1 MRDSACHSPDH
12 ALSRRRFLGTLGGAG
27 LGALMQPAIAEEA
40 RKQGK
45 QVIFIWL
52 DGGLSQYESWDPK
65 PDSEFGGPFRP
76 IKTSVDGVQVCELMP
91 RTAKLMHHLAL
102 VRSMCTKD
110 PNHSTGVARIQRGDP
125 KNRGV
130 DYPFLGAAVTKLLGT
145 PANGLPP
152 YIWIK
157 PGSGG
162 FIWQEAGFLGAKYGA
177 LALGDGKPPI
187 HLARP
192 ADVSEASDTAR
203 NELRRLADARFRVDR
218 GESAIDAWDAS
229 FDMARQ
235 LMAKRELFDSS
246 QLAAAEVARYGTHP
260 LGRHLLLARRL
271 IEEGVQFVKVTSYHW
286 DTHGDHFN
294 TCRQLVPQM
303 DQPYAALI
311 GDLAERGLLDRVL
324 VVCMSEF
331 GRTPTINSRLG
342 RDHWPDAWSL
352 ALAGASLKRGIVVGK
367 TTTNGAWVEE
377 SPFDVGHLF
386 HTLFAALGVRS
397 HSAEYDNNGQP
408 LPAAREDCGPIKE
421 VLA

>member
-1 MRDSACHSPDH
+1 MTNSACHSPEH
-12 ALSRRRFLGTLGGAG
+12 AFSRRQFLGTLAGAG
-27 LGALMQPAIAEEA
+27 LGTLMQQTVAEEA

-45 QVIFIWL
+45 QVLFIWL
-52 DGGLSQYESWDPK
+52 DGGLSQYETWDPK

-76 IKTSVDGVQVCELMP
+76 IPTSVDGVQISELMP
-91 RTAKLMHHLAL
+91 HTARLMHHLCV
-102 VRSMCTKD
+102 VRSMATKD
-110 PNHSTGVARIQRGDP
+110 PNHSTGVARVQRGDP

-130 DYPFLGAAVTKLLGT
+130 DYPFLGSAVTKLMGA
-145 PANGLPP
+145 PDNGLPP

-157 PGSGG
+157 PGTGG

-192 ADVSEASDTAR
+192 NDVTEQSGEAR
-203 NELRRLADARFRVDR
+203 NTLRRLADARFKADR
-218 GESAIDAWDAS
+218 KASEIDAWESS

-246 QLAAAEVARYGTHP
+246 RLAERDIARYGTHP
-260 LGRHLLLARRL
+260 LGRHLLLARKL

-286 DTHGDHFN
+286 DTHADHFN
-294 TCRQLVPQM
+294 TARQMVPQL

-311 GDLAERGLLDRVL
+311 GDLHERSLLDRVL

-331 GRTPTINSRLG
+331 GRTPTINSRIG

-352 ALAGASLKRGIVVGK
+352 ALAGAGLRRGVVTGR
-367 TTTNGAWVEE
+367 TTKNGAFVEE
-377 SPFDVGHLF
+377 SPYDVGHLF
-386 HTLFAALGVRS
+386 HTIFRALGVNPVLT
-397 HSAEYDNNGQP
+397 EYDNDGQP
-408 LPAAREDCGPIKE
+408 LPIAHEDCAAIKE
-421 VLA
+421 VLV